1 MSSTKTANFSDLC
14 SGTILDNPTS
24 MDNQADR
31 RKFLGS
37 LIIPLILVAL
47 MWLVKIIEV
56 SFGIDLGSW
65 GVVPHTPRGLIG
77 IFTLPFLHGSW
88 EHLLSNSVP
97 ILVLGTALYYCYPTL
112 ANRVMLITYLAS
124 GLLTWGIGNPH
135 SVHIGASA
143 LVYGLNLFLITSGFI
158 RGNRMLI
165 VIALIMVFLYGSFIW
180 GMIPALAIPQNI
192 SWEGHLSGAIIG
204 VLLALFLRKEGPQ
217 KEVYHWEEEEDD
229 DDTALRQAQGP
240 QNATTGS
247 AADAS
252 TNEETEEKPYWD
264 VPTPSNDELTVR
276 YRIKH

>member
-1 MSSTKTANFSDLC
+1 
-14 SGTILDNPTS
+14 
-24 MDNQADR
+24 
-31 RKFLGS
+31 
-37 LIIPLILVAL
+37 
-47 MWLVKIIEV
+47 
-56 SFGIDLGSW
+56 
-65 GVVPHTPRGLIG
+65 
-77 IFTLPFLHGSW
+77 
-88 EHLLSNSVP
+88 
-97 ILVLGTALYYCYPTL
+97 
-112 ANRVMLITYLAS
+112 MLITYLAS

-217 KEVYHWEEEEDD
+217 KEVYHWDEEEEDD
-229 DDTALRQAQGP
+229 ASIDSGDDVS
-240 QNATTGS
+240 TGS
-247 AADAS
+247 TS
-252 TNEETEEKPYWD
+252 EKPYWD

-276 YRIKH
+276 YRFKH